1 MRWRLVDRVVA
12 ASPCAVKVW
21 AKGGRLPWFWP
32 AALRRLSEYSSAFVA
47 AGNLLDEIDDA
58 APQF

>member
-1 MRWRLVDRVVA
+1 V
-12 ASPCAVKVW
+12 
-21 AKGGRLPWFWP
+21 
-32 AALRRLSEYSSAFVA
+32 LRRLFEYSSAFVA